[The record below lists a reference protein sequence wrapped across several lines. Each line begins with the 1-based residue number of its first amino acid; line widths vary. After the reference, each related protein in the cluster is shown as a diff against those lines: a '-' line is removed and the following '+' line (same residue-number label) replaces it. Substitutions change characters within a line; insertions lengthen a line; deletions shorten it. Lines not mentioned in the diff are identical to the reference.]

1 MAHQWFAVQ
10 IKSKQEDHCSSLF
23 RDKGIETYLPKLE
36 VMIFHARRRRMTI
49 KPLFPGYLFAK
60 LDMPDD
66 LFDAKWTK
74 GVVRL
79 LPDSIDPFPLPDV
92 LIEGIKGLEDDDGVI
107 RRQSTEHYTRVR
119 IIAGPFKDM
128 TGLVD
133 PRLSDKDRVR
143 ILLDMV
149 AYSASLDIHPSLIE
163 RAA

>member
-1 MAHQWFAVQ
+1 MASQWFAVQ
-10 IKSKQEDHCSSLF
+10 IKSKQEDHCSNLF

-36 VMIFHARRRRMTI
+36 VMTFHARKRRMTI
-49 KPLFPGYLFAK
+49 KPLFLGYLFIK
-60 LDMPDD
+60 LAIHKD
-66 LFDAKWTK
+66 LVDARWTK

-79 LPDSIDPFPLPDV
+79 LPDSTDPFPLSNE
-92 LIEGIKGLEDDDGVI
+92 LIEGIKALEDDDGVI
-107 RRQSTEHYTRVR
+107 RRQSSEDYTRVK
-119 IIAGPFKDM
+119 ITAGPFKDM